1 MDKRN
6 IEQISR
12 NISDK
17 DKAIL
22 KEINSQNL
30 KERISKVDL
39 SAAAQKMRELGLSDA
54 ANKLDGM
61 SNADIINQISKTP
74 EILDKLKNLFK

>member
-17 DKAIL
+17 DKAML
-22 KEINSQNL
+22 KEINNQNI

-39 SAAAQKMRELGLSDA
+39 GAAAKKMRELGLSDA

-61 SNADIINQISKTP
+61 SNADIINQISKNP

>member
-12 NISDK
+12 NISDS
-17 DKAIL
+17 DKAML
-22 KEINSQNL
+22 KNINNQAL
-30 KERISKVDL
+30 KERIGNIDL
-39 SAAAQKMRELGLSDA
+39 GAAAQKMRELGLGDA
-54 ANKLDGM
+54 ASKLDNM
-61 SNADIINQISKTP
+61 TNADIINQISKNP

>member
-12 NISDK
+12 NISDS
-17 DKAIL
+17 DKAML
-22 KEINSQNL
+22 KSINNQNL

-39 SAAAQKMRELGLSDA
+39 GAAAQKMRDLGLGDA
-54 ANKLDGM
+54 AKKLDSM
-61 SNADIINQISKTP
+61 TNDDIINQISKNP